1 MKQYIATVALLAFTY
16 CYAHSQN
23 VGTIHPGNSFTN
35 TSDQVLYYMPK
46 HKVIEFLDLKTKSE
60 FDSIRI
66 EKYKQ
71 LTNDYQER
79 IELSDSAAQ
88 IKNLEAEFWRQKL
101 LSNDDELIA
110 EKKTA
115 IQLRADVESAKRSRF
130 YFFIA
135 GIVTTSVAV
144 VALK

>member
-1 MKQYIATVALLAFTY
+1 MRRYLLISALTSFSFFSAIA
-16 CYAHSQN
+16 QN
-23 VGTIHPGNSFTN
+23 IGTIHPGNSFTN
-35 TSDQVLYYMPK
+35 SSEEVLYYMPK
-46 HKVIEFLDLKTKSE
+46 SKVIEFLDLETKSE

-71 LTNDYQER
+71 LTLAYQER
-79 IELSDSAAQ
+79 INLADSAT
-88 IKNLEAEFWRQKL
+88 KVRNLEAEYWKQKL

-115 IQLRADVESAKRSRF
+115 IQLREDVASAKRSRF

-135 GIVTTSVAV
+135 GVVSTSVAIA
-144 VALK
+144 ALK